1 MRVRAERLSRLSVVA
16 GRAATKVLCSIP
28 ALAGVLLLSAGPA
41 RAEATAEVRLLLDG
55 RDVTKQHQ
63 EAVIRLMPR
72 PRIGSHEIPPEV
84 QCSAG
89 QVCNVPPGLYYLE
102 VEDPELIVEIRP
114 KLVVQDGDDGAIP
127 ISVPVTRAAVLTVPD
142 GQIPLGGSLEAI
154 DVRYGVLH
162 ARRVDGKVAR
172 VRVPGRRVILCGYDE
187 GKRPI
192 GCRGVAVRAG
202 ETVSLETF
210 PRPGRGRGQ
219 LLVGLSYPDE
229 SAPADAQVSLRVADR
244 SLPPDDVVTGRSQR
258 LYAVWYDVPAGK
270 AGLELSSKFWFL
282 REPAIEIPERGTKV
296 AVGIAILRKPKIT
309 VSLEGAERL
318 GSGEIEMEL
327 FPRCTEGIA
336 SLDAPPPLQFCGA
349 PDSRA
354 LAFDTTTTFPDLD
367 PGLLAIRWRKAGL
380 SSARWVDL
388 RDGESRD
395 LRLPVEISEVHGIV
409 RRNGRPLA
417 AEMRWEIGNGVASL
431 QTRTGPDGDYRFL
444 VAQSGDWGVGLR
456 DEAGRVFA
464 ESCAVRSDTQ
474 CDFDVPA
481 NRLRVRVTD
490 ESDAAVQK
498 AAVSYRVRDPA
509 GGGEPR
515 ELGGETTDS
524 EGVAELPPLR
534 SGLLS
539 VDVRAEGFAPG
550 RANPVEVTAETLERE
565 VAVVLRRGAGIRIS
579 VIAPD
584 GTPARQAR
592 VRSGAYGA
600 VADESGIARFEAPLS
615 PGSPLVVFDLRGEM
629 AFSRFSGEESS
640 EVRIPRSGPP
650 IRLRLQEPDGKPL
663 PNVGVH
669 VAVDGILDDSRFLDQ
684 ILWSGGQ
691 WASNESGEMLLTGLP
706 GQGSLTV
713 YPAGRPDLALTR
725 VLPVTETLVFSFA
738 PALR

>member
-1 MRVRAERLSRLSVVA
+1 MVADRASKGLL
-16 GRAATKVLCSIP
+16 GSIP
-28 ALAGVLLLSAGPA
+28 ALAGVLLLLSGPA
-41 RAEATAEVRLLLDG
+41 RAGATAEVRLLLDG
-55 RDVTKQHQ
+55 RDVTKQHPD
-63 EAVIRLMPR
+63 AVIRLMPR
-72 PRIGSHEIPPEV
+72 PRIGSQEIPPEV
-84 QCSAG
+84 HGSAG

-102 VEDPELIVEIRP
+102 VEDPELIIEIRP
-114 KLVVQDGDDGAIP
+114 KLVVQEGDGGAIP
-127 ISVPVTRAAVLTVPD
+127 MSVPVTRAAILSVTG

-154 DVRYGVLH
+154 DGRFGVVH
-162 ARRVDGKVAR
+162 ARKVDGRVAR

-192 GCRGVAVRAG
+192 GCRGVAARSG
-202 ETVSLETF
+202 ETMSLEAF

-229 SAPADAQVSLRVADR
+229 SAPADARISLRMADR

-282 REPAIEIPERGTKV
+282 RDSSIEIPERGAKV
-296 AVGIAILRKPKIT
+296 EVGIPILRKPKLT
-309 VSLEGAERL
+309 VSLEAAERL
-318 GSGEIEMEL
+318 GPGEVEMEL

-336 SLDAPPPLQFCGA
+336 SLDAAPPLQFCGA
-349 PDSRA
+349 PESKT
-354 LAFDTTTTFPDLD
+354 LASDATATFPDLS

-380 SSARWVDL
+380 SSAHWVDL
-388 RDGESRD
+388 RDGESREI
-395 LRLPVEISEVHGIV
+395 RLPVGISEVHGIV
-409 RRNGRPLA
+409 RRNGRPMA

-431 QTRTGPDGDYRFL
+431 QTRADPDGHYRFL
-444 VAQSGDWGVGLR
+444 LAQSGNWGVGLR

-464 ESCAVRSDTQ
+464 ESCAVNGDTR

-490 ESDAAVQK
+490 GNGAAVQK
-498 AAVSYRVRDPA
+498 AAVSYRVLDPA
-509 GGGEPR
+509 GGGTPR
-515 ELGGETTDS
+515 ELGGETTDG

-534 SGLLS
+534 SGLLN

-550 RANPVEVTAETLERE
+550 RASPVEVTAETRERE
-565 VAVVLRRGAGIRIS
+565 VAVVLRHGAGIRIS
-579 VIAPD
+579 VVAPD

-592 VRSGAYGA
+592 VRSGVHGA
-600 VADESGIARFEAPLS
+600 VADESGVARIEAPLS

-629 AFSRFSGEESS
+629 AFTRFSGEESS

-650 IRLRLQEPDGKPL
+650 IRVRLQEPDGKP
-663 PNVGVH
+663 VSDIGVH

-691 WASNESGEMLLTGLP
+691 WASGYSGEMLLTGLP
-706 GQGSLTV
+706 AQGTLTV

-725 VLPVTETLVFSFA
+725 VLPVYETLVFSLA
-738 PALR
+738 PAPR